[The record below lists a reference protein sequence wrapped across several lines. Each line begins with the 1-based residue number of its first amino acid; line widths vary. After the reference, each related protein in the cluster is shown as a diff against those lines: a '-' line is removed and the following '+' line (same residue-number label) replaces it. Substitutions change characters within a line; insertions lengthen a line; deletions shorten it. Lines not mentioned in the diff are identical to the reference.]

1 MKFLAID
8 TSGKHLTVLAY
19 IDGRVE
25 ESYLPDCALSHSV
38 RLMDEIEGVCARA
51 GVSSNEFDFFAVVVG
66 AGSFT
71 GIRIGIATVKGLC
84 FACGKPALAV
94 TSFDTVAY
102 AEKGGLVNAV
112 VDAGHQYVYLCA
124 YNENREIT
132 LSPRYLP
139 VEDALSREGEFLCA
153 EECGLSC
160 RQIDP
165 AKGLL
170 NAVLA
175 KANELIPAEE
185 LTALYIRKSSAEEN
199 RK

>member
-25 ESYLPDCALSHSV
+25 KCYLPDCALAHSV
-38 RLMDEIEGVCARA
+38 KLMEEIDGVCARA
-51 GVSSNEFDFFAVVVG
+51 GVAPAEFDFFAAVVG

-84 FACGKPALAV
+84 FACGKPALAI
-94 TSFDTVAY
+94 TSFDTIAY
-102 AEKGGLVNAV
+102 AERNGAVDAV
-112 VDAGHQYVYLCA
+112 VDAGHHYVYLCS
-124 YNENREIT
+124 YDENRKIT
-132 LSPRYLP
+132 QEPIYLP
-139 VEDALSREGEFLCA
+139 ADEAMGRGGILLQA
-153 EECGLSC
+153 EATCLSC
-160 RQIDP
+160 RQID
-165 AKGLL
+165 ASDGLL

-175 KANELIPAEE
+175 KSGELCPAEQ
-185 LTALYIRKSSAEEN
+185 LKALYVRKSSAEEN